1 MSVDSVHAVTPCTR
15 RKLLG
20 ARNVKALS
28 CVNKMHN
35 YLDKKKKWLISN
47 CGLGSSVGIATGY
60 GLDGLGI
67 KTRWGQDF
75 PHPS

>member
-15 RKLLG
+15 RKFLG

-35 YLDKKKKWLISN
+35 YLDKKKEMVNK
-47 CGLGSSVGIATGY
+47 
-60 GLDGLGI
+60 
-67 KTRWGQDF
+67 
-75 PHPS
+75 